1 MSSKRQQQRN
11 EKQLHDLIAKVPG
24 NNQCADCRARNPGW
38 ASWSL
43 GIFLCL
49 RCAAIH
55 RKLGTH
61 ISKVKSISLDTWT
74 NEQVD
79 LMKRTGNVT
88 SNATW
93 NPDPIKHPAPVDLE
107 DSESI
112 MERYI
117 RDKYEHG
124 KFRADRQQQQGSG
137 RLLTPSSG
145 VVKRDPS
152 PSAPRSRDGNPRSS
166 SPFESKGSKILGM
179 NGSGSVSIP
188 PEYEAKVIK
197 LRDMGFGDEKQNA
210 QVLKHTKGNM
220 ERAVEVLISM
230 GGGTTSPVPPP
241 KDKPVIRKQRSGL
254 MLGGVKE
261 SQVSGGN
268 PFDALDQAEAQQQ
281 ALQAQQQ
288 MQQAQQSQ
296 QQALQAQQQA
306 QQQFLQQQAQ
316 AQQQAQMQIHAPQ
329 PQQLFTNGQNGIL
342 QNGVQNGLNPAA
354 AYNPFLQPQ
363 TTGYQQQQPV
373 QQQMQ
378 QPAQQQQPQ
387 VFMNGN
393 GQWAQNVQNPFQQA
407 MFQQQQQLATPLA
420 SPWGDV
426 PPQPQPQYATS
437 HFTGSSAS
445 QQSPVSATN
454 PFFAGVQTNPYI
466 SQQQQPF
473 QQTFTPPLQQTN
485 TNGSLPVIFQPS
497 PQSPFQDPNQVFL
510 QQQQQQQQFS
520 LQPLQQQ
527 HSGLA
532 PAAQPLMPQLTGRAD
547 KSTILQLYNYPQLAP
562 APSSVQQSVP
572 GLPTQQRSVSTPVF
586 QNSGSNNPFAAKM
599 NGPSAVPSP
608 TIVQDTFKRGHMTQ
622 ESVDFRGLQNGR
634 HSPDA
639 FASLSA
645 SAVFGRQ
652 R

>member
-93 NPDPIKHPAPVDLE
+93 NPDPLKHPAPVDLE

-124 KFRADRQQQQGSG
+124 KFRRDRQQSQDSG

-145 VVKRDPS
+145 IKRDPS
-152 PSAPRSRDGNPRSS
+152 PSAPRSRDGATRSS
-166 SPFESKGSKILGM
+166 SPFESKGNKILGM

-188 PEYEAKVIK
+188 NEYEAKVEK
-197 LRDMGFGDEKQNA
+197 LKDMGFGDGKQNA

-230 GGGTTSPVPPP
+230 GGGTTSPIPPP
-241 KDKPVIRKQRSGL
+241 KDRPVVRKQKSGL

-261 SQVSGGN
+261 AQTSGAN
-268 PFDALDQAEAQQQ
+268 PFDVLDQVEAQQLAAQQQ
-281 ALQAQQQ
+281 AVQQQAAQQQ
-288 MQQAQQSQ
+288 MLQ
-296 QQALQAQQQA
+296 QQ
-306 QQQFLQQQAQ
+306 QQQAQ

-329 PQQLFTNGQNGIL
+329 PQQVFANGQNGIL
-342 QNGVQNGLNPAA
+342 QNGMAQNGLNPAA

-363 TTGYQQQQPV
+363 ATGFQHPVQQPQQPV
-373 QQQMQ
+373 QQQ
-378 QPAQQQQPQ
+378 PQ
-387 VFMNGN
+387 VYMNGN
-393 GQWAQNVQNPFQQA
+393 GQWVQNVQNPYQQA
-407 MFQQQQQLATPLA
+407 MLQQQQPFTQPQQLATPLA

-426 PPQPQPQYATS
+426 PPPPQPQYATS
-437 HFTGSSAS
+437 HYTGSSAS
-445 QQSPVSATN
+445 QQSPISATN
-454 PFFAGVQTNPYI
+454 PFFAGVQTNPYMT
-466 SQQQQPF
+466 QQQQPF
-473 QQTFTPPLQQTN
+473 QQTFTPPLQQTH

-520 LQPLQQQ
+520 VQPLQQQ

-532 PAAQPLMPQLTGRAD
+532 PAVQPLMPQLTGRAD

-562 APSSVQQSVP
+562 APSSIQQNIP
-572 GLPTQQRSVSTPVF
+572 ALPTQQRSVSTPVF
-586 QNSGSNNPFAAKM
+586 PNSGSNNPFAAKM
-599 NGPSAVPSP
+599 NGGVAPSP
-608 TIVQDTFKRGHMTQ
+608 TIVQDAFKRGHQTQ

>member
-74 NEQVD
+74 NDQVD

-93 NPDPIKHPAPVDLE
+93 NPDPLKHPAPVDLE

-124 KFRADRQQQQGSG
+124 KFRRDRQQQQDSG

-166 SPFESKGSKILGM
+166 SPFESKGNKILGM

-188 PEYEAKVIK
+188 PEYEAKVLK

-230 GGGTTSPVPPP
+230 GGGTTSPIPPP
-241 KDKPVIRKQRSGL
+241 KDKP
-254 MLGGVKE
+254 
-261 SQVSGGN
+261 
-268 PFDALDQAEAQQQ
+268 
-281 ALQAQQQ
+281 
-288 MQQAQQSQ
+288 
-296 QQALQAQQQA
+296 
-306 QQQFLQQQAQ
+306 
-316 AQQQAQMQIHAPQ
+316 
-329 PQQLFTNGQNGIL
+329 LFANGQNGIL

-373 QQQMQ
+373 QQQIQ
-378 QPAQQQQPQ
+378 QPAPQQQPQ

-393 GQWAQNVQNPFQQA
+393 GQWAQSVQNPYQQA
-407 MFQQQQQLATPLA
+407 MLQQQQQQQQQQLATPLA

-426 PPQPQPQYATS
+426 PPPPQPQYATS
-437 HFTGSSAS
+437 HFTGSSVS
-445 QQSPVSATN
+445 QQSPISATN
-454 PFFAGVQTNPYI
+454 PFFAGVQTNPYM
-466 SQQQQPF
+466 SQQQQQQPF
-473 QQTFTPPLQQTN
+473 QQTFTPPLQQTH
-485 TNGSLPVIFQPS
+485 TNGALPVIFQPS
-497 PQSPFQDPNQVFL
+497 PQSPFQDPNQAFL
-510 QQQQQQQQFS
+510 QQQQQQFP

-562 APSSVQQSVP
+562 APSTVQQNVT
-572 GLPTQQRSVSTPVF
+572 GLPIQQRSVSTPVF

-599 NGPSAVPSP
+599 NGPSVVPSP